1 MAANLDYLRL
11 GTWEAGAYC
20 AIAEKVNEHFITKP
34 GHWLQYHGR
43 RGEDGSVFHGT
54 GNQGGRIHHVCHFS
68 GDTSQEWAH
77 HLKLA
82 IPGDNLYCTRIDVQ
96 TTILRPKDYDPLEFY
111 ELSKRKARSIIL
123 NPETS
128 TVYLGARNSDL
139 FMRLYEKIIDETV
152 YLRLEFELKG
162 AYSRN
167 WWSHWRSEPELI
179 DLLFTSCT
187 NRIGLPEPYKS
198 WFNPDGDKTDILN
211 AEEIKASLARRL
223 EYLRNTETAML
234 KYLYDHS
241 TREYVISFAERLS
254 ATIKKLDT
262 KARNN

>member
-1 MAANLDYLRL
+1 MPAHIDYIRL
-11 GTWEAGAYC
+11 GTWESSAYC
-20 AIAEKVNEHFITKP
+20 TIAAKVNEHFITKP

-54 GNQGGRIHHVCHFS
+54 GNQGGKVHHICHFS
-68 GDTSQEWAH
+68 GETSQEWSH
-77 HLKLA
+77 HLKLQL
-82 IPGDNLYCTRIDVQ
+82 PGDNLYCTRIDVQ
-96 TTILRPKDYDPLEFY
+96 TSILRPKDYDPLKFY
-111 ELSKRKARSIIL
+111 ELSKRTARSIIL

-139 FMRLYEKIIDETV
+139 FMRMYEKIVLDEM

-179 DLLFTSCT
+179 DLLFTSCI

-198 WFNPDGDKTDILN
+198 WFLPSGDKTDILN
-211 AEEIKASLARRL
+211 AAQLEANLAQRL
-223 EYLRNTETAML
+223 TYLRNTETAML
-234 KYLYDHS
+234 KYLFDHS

-254 ATIKKLDT
+254 STISKLDS
-262 KARNN
+262 